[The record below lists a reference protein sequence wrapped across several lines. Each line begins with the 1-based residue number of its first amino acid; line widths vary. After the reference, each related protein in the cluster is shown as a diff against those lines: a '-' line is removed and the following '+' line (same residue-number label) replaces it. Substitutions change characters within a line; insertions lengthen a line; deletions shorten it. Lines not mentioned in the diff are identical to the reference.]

1 MINLKNCDIVYFVKN
16 SEYNGELRYSMRSV
30 LKNFPH
36 RKIWFVGGLPK
47 GIKPDY
53 YQPVNQSEKPFKD
66 KYDNV
71 SKLRKAILDNKGISN
86 NFILFNDDFFVLKP
100 VKTLP
105 IYINHDLEFLIDYV
119 QKRAGVLNRRYIHI
133 IEDMIRKLD
142 DDLLSHI
149 NFELHVP
156 MMINKKCLQWITDKY
171 GVFRRSLYGN
181 NFYPMDTCVPMKD
194 VKIYDNMQLPSED
207 QIFVSTTDASF
218 NQGVIGQ
225 YIRELFPDP
234 CEYEYE

>member
-66 KYDNV
+66 KYDN
-71 SKLRKAILDNKGISN
+71 
-86 NFILFNDDFFVLKP
+86 
-100 VKTLP
+100 
-105 IYINHDLEFLIDYV
+105 
-119 QKRAGVLNRRYIHI
+119 
-133 IEDMIRKLD
+133 
-142 DDLLSHI
+142 
-149 NFELHVP
+149 
-156 MMINKKCLQWITDKY
+156 
-171 GVFRRSLYGN
+171 
-181 NFYPMDTCVPMKD
+181 
-194 VKIYDNMQLPSED
+194 MQLPSED